1 MRIKLSTP
9 ARSTVV
15 ARGMPVQVARSN
27 ESWSELTIGEKRSEK
42 GVYVIHHNGKIKYV
56 GKTSG
61 KNMNFGKRLRRH
73 FQKSAAGNHT
83 YSTTAWYACANPRQH
98 SGIEVVTLEGSRG
111 MPLLEK
117 MTQWVS
123 DAIEW
128 RVLFDVVVLPVDYR
142 TWVYNAGA

>member
-1 MRIKLSTP
+1 
-9 ARSTVV
+9 
-15 ARGMPVQVARSN
+15 
-27 ESWSELTIGEKRSEK
+27 
-42 GVYVIHHNGKIKYV
+42 
-56 GKTSG
+56 
-61 KNMNFGKRLRRH
+61 
-73 FQKSAAGNHT
+73 
-83 YSTTAWYACANPRQH
+83 
-98 SGIEVVTLEGSRG
+98 